1 MSVLRAFN
9 IGVSGLGATGQAV
22 GVIGDN
28 IANAGTTGF
37 KTSRADFQDILATS
51 LKGVDGGDQLGAGTQ
66 LAHIKTIMSQGDIA
80 RTENLTDLAI
90 NGDGFFTFKA
100 PFGMGYSRDGTFHFN
115 KDGELVNADE
125 YPVMGFLTGADGKI
139 TSRMDSIKVDS
150 IAIPAQATTETSL
163 LLNLDTR
170 DEVIAFDPQDIEGT
184 SNYSHTVSVYDNVG
198 TARLVTLTYNK
209 VSPNTWQYRAFV
221 DGKDA
226 IGGQE
231 GELLQMASGRLVF
244 NDKGRLQEEVEE
256 SNAFLFNQGAAQQK
270 ITFNFGESIT
280 EGGTGLN
287 ASTQYGSETQV
298 SRTTQDG
305 YEAGSLASLTF
316 DNEGTLVAVYNNG
329 ISKMLGRVA
338 VAKFENNQ
346 GLSKVGKNLFKES
359 RRSGQP
365 VMGEAGTW
373 GRGEILSK
381 ALELSNVDIAQEFVN
396 LMTTQRNFT
405 ANAKAVT
412 TADQMLQEVLNIKRT

>member
-9 IGVSGLGATGQAV
+9 IGVSGLGSTGQAV

-28 IANAGTTGF
+28 IANASTTGF

-51 LKGVDGGDQLGAGTQ
+51 LKGIDGGDQLGAGTQ
-66 LAHIKTIMSQGDIA
+66 LGHIKTIMSQGDIA

-90 NGDGFFTFKA
+90 NGDGFFTIKA
-100 PFGMGYSRDGTFHFN
+100 PFGMGYSRDGTLHFN
-115 KDGELVNADE
+115 KDGELVSADE
-125 YPVMGFLTGADGKI
+125 YPVMGFTANADGKI
-139 TSRMDSIKVDS
+139 TSQMDSIKVDS
-150 IAIPAQATTETSL
+150 IAIPAEATSEVSL

-170 DEVIAFDPQDIEGT
+170 DKIFQFDPQDIEET
-184 SNYSHTVSVYDNVG
+184 SNYSHSISVYDNVG
-198 TARLVTLTYNK
+198 TVRLITLAYNK
-209 VSPNTWQYRAFV
+209 ISPNNWQYRAFV

-226 IGGQE
+226 VSGQE
-231 GELLQMASGRLVF
+231 GELTQMASGRLVF

-298 SRTTQDG
+298 ARTTQDG
-305 YEAGSLASLTF
+305 FEAGNLSSLTF
-316 DNEGTLVAVYNNG
+316 DSEGTLVAVYTNG
-329 ISKMLGRVA
+329 VSKMLGRVA
-338 VAKFENNQ
+338 IAKFENNE

-359 RRSGQP
+359 KKSGQP

-396 LMTTQRNFT
+396 LMTTQRNFS